1 MMKPLGVAGVL
12 LSLLSV
18 CSAQQTTGSSAKVII
33 RLLNGKNGKPIR
45 RHDTANVWLGDSD
58 NQLLQ
63 TGPKGEITIDASNAR
78 PFEVRFLPNTYFDC
92 RFQRDG
98 ASGQYV
104 KYSLEQIISKGVVG
118 ENSCGETH
126 ISPTPG
132 VLVVYVRPRTFLE
145 GMKL

>member
-12 LSLLSV
+12 LLLLPL
-18 CSAQQTTGSSAKVII
+18 CPAQETAGSSAKVII
-33 RLLNGKNGKPIR
+33 RLLNGKTGKPIR
-45 RHDTANVWLGDSD
+45 RHDTANVWLGDGD

-63 TGPKGEITIDASNAR
+63 TGPKGEITIDASNVR
-78 PFEVRFLPNTYFDC
+78 PSEIRFLPNTYFDC

-98 ASGQYV
+98 TSGRYV
-104 KYSLEQIISKGVVG
+104 KYSVEQIISKGIVG

-132 VLVVYVRPRTFLE
+132 VLVVYVRPRTFIE